1 MAGHKSITVS
11 GEFTEI
17 RGTAHDLQGWH
28 ELLTGDEPPFHRIEA
43 VRDGDG
49 FAGRLRRIILDQVA
63 ANVVEI
69 EASQHVISRTAEH
82 LKFPPSPYYLVH
94 FQLRGSSVFRQLG
107 LASALRAGD
116 FVVTSGSDPYSWEF
130 RDDFSTFSMRFPQS
144 FVNLPETALRPVLGR
159 PVPALSRFGS
169 RLSPFV
175 AAVTTEDGLLWG
187 PLGARVAR
195 NLIDLIATALCE
207 AVADAPLPRSVLSFM
222 KITENISRR
231 LSEPGLDTAAV
242 ARAHHLSA
250 RHLQAVFAEQGTTV
264 TSWIRERRLAGCRRD
279 LADPAL
285 RDLPIG
291 DIAARWGYRDQ
302 AYFSRLFRRS
312 FGETP
317 REWRARAM
325 ESLSGRG
332 WTDLVR

>member
-1 MAGHKSITVS
+1 MAGHQRITVS
-11 GEFTEI
+11 GEITEI

-28 ELLTGDEPPFHRIEA
+28 ELMMTGDDPPFHRIEA
-43 VRDGDG
+43 ARDGNG
-49 FAGRLRRIILDQVA
+49 FSGRLRRITLDRVG

-69 EASQHVISRTAEH
+69 EASQHIISRTAEH
-82 LKFPPSPYYLVH
+82 VRAPAAPYYMVH
-94 FQLRGSSVFRQLG
+94 FQLRGSSTFRQHG

-116 FVVTSGSDPYSWEF
+116 FVVTTGADPYSWEF
-130 RDDFSTFSMRFPQS
+130 RDDFSTFSIRFPQS
-144 FVNLPETALRPVLGR
+144 FVDLPESALRPVLGR

-175 AAVTTEDGLLWG
+175 AAVTTDDGLLWG
-187 PLGARVAR
+187 PLGARVAH
-195 NLIDLIATALCE
+195 NLIDLFATALCE
-207 AVADAPLPRSVLSFM
+207 AVSESPLPRSVLSFM
-222 KITENISRR
+222 KITEYIGRR
-231 LSEPGLDTAAV
+231 LSEPGLDTAGI

-264 TSWIRERRLAGCRRD
+264 TGWIRERRLAGCRRD

-285 RDLPIG
+285 RELAIG

-317 REWRARAM
+317 REWRARALLSVSR
-325 ESLSGRG
+325 ES
-332 WTDLVR
+332 

>member
-1 MAGHKSITVS
+1 MAGHKSITVN

-17 RGTAHDLQGWH
+17 RGTAYDLQEWH

-43 VRDGDG
+43 MRDGNG
-49 FAGRLRRIILDQVA
+49 FSGRLRRIVLDQVA

-69 EASQHVISRTAEH
+69 EASQHIISRTAEH
-82 LKFPPSPYYLVH
+82 VKAPAAPYYVVH
-94 FQLRGSSVFRQLG
+94 FQLRGSSVFRQRG

-116 FVVTSGSDPYSWEF
+116 FVVTHCADPYSWEF
-130 RDDFSTFSMRFPQS
+130 RGDFATFSIRFPQS
-144 FVNLPETALRPVLGR
+144 FVDLPEAMLRPVLGR
-159 PVPALSRFGS
+159 PLPAVSRFGS

-175 AAVTTEDGLLWG
+175 AMVTTEDGLLWS

-195 NLIDLIATALCE
+195 NLIDLFTPAVCE
-207 AVADAPLPRSVLSFM
+207 AVSGAPLPRSVHSFM
-222 KITENISRR
+222 KITEYIGRR
-231 LSEPGLDTAAV
+231 LSEPGLDTASI

-264 TSWIRERRLAGCRRD
+264 TGWIRERRLAGCRRD

-285 RDLPIG
+285 RELPIG

-312 FGETP
+312 FSETP
-317 REWRARAM
+317 REWRARAL
-325 ESLSGRG
+325 EAVWRQS
-332 WTDLVR
+332 

>member
-1 MAGHKSITVS
+1 MAGHKGITVS

-28 ELLTGDEPPFHRIEA
+28 ELLTGDDPPFHLIEA
-43 VRDGDG
+43 VRDSNG
-49 FAGRLRRIILDQVA
+49 FTGRLRRILLDQVS

-69 EASQHVISRTAEH
+69 EASQHSIRRTAEH
-82 LKFPPSPYYLVH
+82 VKSAAAPYYVVH
-94 FQLRGSSVFRQLG
+94 FQLRGSSVFRQHG
-107 LASALRAGD
+107 VASALRAGD
-116 FVVTSGSDPYSWEF
+116 YVITSGADPYHWEF
-130 RDDFSTFSMRFPQS
+130 RGDFSTFSIRFPQS
-144 FVNLPETALRPVLGR
+144 FVDLPEAALRTVLGR
-159 PVPALSRFGS
+159 PVPAVSRFGS

-175 AAVTTEDGLLWG
+175 AAVTTDDSPLWG

-195 NLIDLIATALCE
+195 NLIDLFATALCE
-207 AVADAPLPRSVLSFM
+207 AVSESPLPRSVVSFM
-222 KITENISRR
+222 KITEYIGRR
-231 LSEPGLDTAAV
+231 LSEPGLDTAGI

-264 TSWIRERRLAGCRRD
+264 TGWIRERRLAGCRRD
-279 LADPAL
+279 LADPTL
-285 RDLPIG
+285 SELPIG

-317 REWRARAM
+317 REWRAR
-325 ESLSGRG
+325 SLRSVSWQG
-332 WTDLVR
+332 